1 MATAV
6 ADAFVLQLLILGNQ
20 FLNHD
25 ASKWAEYKQQM
36 EAMVDEKI
44 AKIFELTPDTQLQ
57 LTEFM
62 DRLGQSV
69 SPSASSVPELE
80 EDLTVAA

>member
-1 MATAV
+1 
-6 ADAFVLQLLILGNQ
+6 
-20 FLNHD
+20 
-25 ASKWAEYKQQM
+25 
-36 EAMVDEKI
+36 MVDEKI
-44 AKIFELTPDTQLQ
+44 GKIFELTPDTQVQ

-80 EDLTVAA
+80 